1 MDGARFGLTK
11 PGPCRRQQHSVQ
23 GHGPKNRRAL
33 PRPHVVDA
41 PGQDHARP
49 LRPTRQLRAE
59 RSPGTRADLPADPRP
74 HSCSAPLL
82 RHAARRHGGHRRR
95 SSFGTSRVPT
105 PIPTP
110 PLELLRHGGLRVRLW
125 PAVHCGEPRGGVRVR
140 HQLGGGDVLGDQ
152 GVHAGPAGAL
162 RLRPEPAP
170 TPGGAAT
177 AHPLRAPAHQP
188 RRPITACRTGHLFVR
203 DSWSSQSSRDGPGAR
218 GTGLSAE
225 ELLAMS
231 TLSAGDPSWKWG
243 GCSAHVR
250 RGMRLARRFLD
261 VREVETDQRAL
272 MNLHNNRA
280 GRKAVKFTL
289 LTECKCHGVSGSCSL
304 KTCWKR
310 LPPFSHVG
318 DYLVERYRRAKRTLP
333 YYGRSRAAL
342 DPNRRRPVHLKL
354 HEKHLRPPTAARAAT
369 TGSPSSRRRAS
380 SKTTSGAL
388 FDDPTD
394 SSYELPWADIVVQ
407 PKPRDLVFL
416 EDSPNYC
423 VRDAERGSA
432 GTAGRLCNVTSP
444 GPDNCRFLCCGR
456 GYETRYRTRTNQCHC
471 KFHWCCFVRCD
482 TCAEKV
488 RENTCK

>member
-1 MDGARFGLTK
+1 MVAIGEGALLGLAE
-11 PGPCRRQQHSVQ
+11 CRRQFRHRRWNCSDTGAYESGFGQLFTVGSREAAFVYAISSAAVTYSVTKACTRGQ
-23 GHGPKNRRAL
+23 LARCGCDRS
-33 PRPHVVDA
+33 PHQRQEE
-41 PGQDHARP
+41 P
-49 LRPTRQLRAE
+49 QLRTHYAHRLISPVVQSPPAE
-59 RSPGTRADLPADPRP
+59 PVTF
-74 HSCSAPLL
+74 
-82 RHAARRHGGHRRR
+82 AR
-95 SSFGTSRVPT
+95 
-105 PIPTP
+105 
-110 PLELLRHGGLRVRLW
+110 
-125 PAVHCGEPRGGVRVR
+125 
-140 HQLGGGDVLGDQ
+140 
-152 GVHAGPAGAL
+152 GA
-162 RLRPEPAP
+162 
-170 TPGGAAT
+170 
-177 AHPLRAPAHQP
+177 Q
-188 RRPITACRTGHLFVR
+188 FVR